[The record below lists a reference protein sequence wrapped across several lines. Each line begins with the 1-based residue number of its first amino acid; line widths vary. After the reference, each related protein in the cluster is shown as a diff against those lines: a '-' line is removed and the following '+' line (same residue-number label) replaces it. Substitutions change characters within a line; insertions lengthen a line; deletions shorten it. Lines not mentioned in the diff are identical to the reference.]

1 MESEGGGDVASDLLT
16 QRLLQKFKKF
26 VRLDLSEKMVEFAK
40 KEKSKG

>member
-1 MESEGGGDVASDLLT
+1 MESEGGGDAVSDLLT
-16 QRLLQKFKKF
+16 SRLLQKFKKF